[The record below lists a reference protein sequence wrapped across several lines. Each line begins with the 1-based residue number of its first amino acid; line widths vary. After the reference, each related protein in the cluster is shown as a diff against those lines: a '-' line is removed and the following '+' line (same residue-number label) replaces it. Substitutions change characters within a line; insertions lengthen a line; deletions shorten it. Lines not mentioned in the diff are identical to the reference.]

1 MSQGHLNIIQE
12 GEGRLQ
18 LFVDDYFNIGGSSS
32 MNNNSNPGGNERSPL
47 NLLIAYGGSTEFDVG
62 GNQPING
69 NIFIKDADLSLGGSG
84 QINGNII
91 TGGENVRIDGAGGN
105 NSRVVYAPNAHVI
118 MTGSGSVNGSVV
130 AKSFEG
136 QGSFDVVYTT
146 EFEDTLPD
154 LEGGSGGGGTEYTI
168 AFWY

>member
-1 MSQGHLNIIQE
+1 
-12 GEGRLQ
+12 
-18 LFVDDYFNIGGSSS
+18 

-47 NLLIAYGGSTEFDVG
+47 NLLIAYGGSTKFDVG

-69 NIFIKDADLSLGGSG
+69 NIFIKDADLDLGGSG

-105 NSRVVYAPNAHVI
+105 NSRVVYAPNAHVH
-118 MTGSGSVNGSVV
+118 MTGSGSINGSVV
-130 AKSFEG
+130 SKSFEG
-136 QGSFDVVYTT
+136 HGGFDVTYTT
-146 EFEDTLPD
+146 DFEDTLPD
-154 LEGGSGGGGTEYTI
+154 LEGGDGGGTGTNYTI